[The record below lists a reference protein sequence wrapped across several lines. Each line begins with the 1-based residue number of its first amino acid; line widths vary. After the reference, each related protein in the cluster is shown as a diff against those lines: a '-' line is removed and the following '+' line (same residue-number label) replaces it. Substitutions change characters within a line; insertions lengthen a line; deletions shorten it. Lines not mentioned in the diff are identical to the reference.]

1 MIEDIM
7 NGVVLA
13 DDQCIVALD
22 EGGTGWILSKSKR
35 YRDTDLL
42 AECSAE
48 DNGFNSGWDKGLSVG
63 LYLLTLRPWAHQ
75 CYEGE
80 WDTGIDV
87 TNVRPLWTIS
97 PINIS

>member
-1 MIEDIM
+1 M

-13 DDQCIVALD
+13 DNQCIVAID
-22 EGGTGWILSKSKR
+22 EGGTGWILAQSGEC
-35 YRDTDLL
+35 RDTDLL

-48 DNGFNSGWDKGLSVG
+48 DNGFNHGWDKGLSVG
-63 LYLLTLRPWAHQ
+63 LYLLTIKPWAHQ
-75 CYEGE
+75 GYEGE

-87 TNVRPLWTIS
+87 TNVKLLWIIS